1 MMHVKIG
8 ETRQH
13 VLNTAAKKK
22 KTSFPDPESLSLE
35 TVGNKQIMQGERNR
49 STTVFSP
56 FVSLMHWQVGK
67 PSDHIFNTVHST
79 PTHHIKTQFHNKRTE
94 QA

>member
-22 KTSFPDPESLSLE
+22 KTSFPDPE
-35 TVGNKQIMQGERNR
+35 